1 MTAPGKAKERVN
13 LSNTEK
19 EIFWNIKKNSDDGKV
34 CFLKMINFIISPP
47 LQLYKTVVS
56 GVTTNDQ
63 KQVINH
69 LWKGSFQ
76 FKAT

>member
-63 KQVINH
+63 KHSLLIIFGKEVFS
-69 LWKGSFQ
+69 LK
-76 FKAT
+76 